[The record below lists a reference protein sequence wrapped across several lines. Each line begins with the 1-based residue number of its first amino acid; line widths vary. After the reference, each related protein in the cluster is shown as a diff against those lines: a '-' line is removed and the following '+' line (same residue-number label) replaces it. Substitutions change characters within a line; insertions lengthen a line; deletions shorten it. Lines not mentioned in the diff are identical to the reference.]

1 MNQSTTFSRR
11 GLHGLLLNALGRRIV
26 SGELAAGQI
35 INMEQVQTEFQV
47 SRTVVREV
55 LRELSAN
62 GLVDARP
69 RYGTYVQ
76 DRSTWNLLDADV
88 MAWRNA
94 GGPDLRLLRELSQV
108 RILVEPGAARLAA
121 EHATDEQI
129 ADIHRALLALEAGH
143 RASLEAS
150 IEADERFHLGILRAS
165 GNELLE
171 RFEVLLLPALGVRN
185 AVALQHTH
193 DRHYLDLHHAV
204 YQAIAARDPAASEIT
219 LRTLLE
225 EARAE
230 TESDL
235 AGLGTRD
242 GES

>member
-1 MNQSTTFSRR
+1 MNSGTAFSRR
-11 GLHGLLLNALGRRIV
+11 GLHGQLLNALGSRIV

-69 RYGTYVQ
+69 RYGTFVQ
-76 DRSTWNLLDADV
+76 ERSAWNLLDADV
-88 MAWRNA
+88 IAWRNA
-94 GGPDLRLLRELSQV
+94 AGPDLRLLRELSEV

-121 EHATDEQI
+121 EHATAEQL
-129 ADIHRALLALEAGH
+129 ADIQRALLALEANYG
-143 RASLEAS
+143 AALDAS
-150 IEADERFHLGILRAS
+150 IDADAAFHLGILRAS

-171 RFEVLLLPALGVRN
+171 RFEVLLLPALSVRN
-185 AVALQHTH
+185 AVTLQHSH
-193 DRHYLDLHHAV
+193 DRRYLDLHRTV
-204 YQAIAARDPAASEIT
+204 YDAIAARDPDASEAA

-225 EARAE
+225 EARKDTE
-230 TESDL
+230 TDL
-235 AGLGTRD
+235 AGLLAGA
-242 GES
+242 